1 MHTHRVSDGT
11 VAVRTPAWA
20 VVDALISVRR
30 AVSRPR
36 VQRAVPYLLVAP
48 ALLLVCIL
56 VAGVLSLAWSSLH
69 TYDTFLGTSGKFSF
83 TQYQQAVHDPQFS
96 GVLVRTVLMAA
107 VTAAI
112 TVLLSVPFTLVL
124 GRIRS
129 RSWRLLLLIA
139 MFTPF
144 LTGDVTRTF
153 GWIVAL
159 GPRGPIH
166 GLLHLFGLGSPTLL
180 GTEWAIG
187 AGIVQVTVP
196 IVVVILL
203 PAVLKLDPELEA
215 AAMTMGAPRRRVFL
229 SVILP
234 QLKATGFAAL
244 AIAFAL
250 SMSAYADP
258 LILGEG
264 RNDFLANLL
273 QDRYLNLGDAPLG
286 AAIGIILLIL
296 VAAGFGA
303 TLSLGRVRIGR
314 RRL

>member
-1 MHTHRVSDGT
+1 MHTTKVSDGA
-11 VAVRTPAWA
+11 VAVRTPGWA
-20 VVDALISVRR
+20 IVDGLISLRR
-30 AVSRPR
+30 AVARPSAR
-36 VQRAVPYLLVAP
+36 RATPYLLVAP
-48 ALLLVCIL
+48 ALILVFVL
-56 VAGVLSLAWSSLH
+56 VAGVVSLAWSSLH
-69 TYDTFLGTSGKFSF
+69 AYDTFLGTSGKFSF
-83 TQYQQAVHDPQFS
+83 TQYQQALNDPQFG

-107 VTAAI
+107 LTAVI
-112 TVLLSVPFTLVL
+112 TLLLSIPFTLVL
-124 GRIRS
+124 ARIRS
-129 RSWRLLLLIA
+129 RAWRLVLLIA
-139 MFTPF
+139 MFIPF

-159 GPRGPIH
+159 GPHGPVH
-166 GLLHLFGLGSPTLL
+166 GLLHLIGVGSPTLL

-187 AGIVQVTVP
+187 LGIVQVTVP
-196 IVVVILL
+196 IVVVVLL

-215 AAMTMGAPRRRVFL
+215 AAMTLGAPRRRVFA

-234 QLKATGFAAL
+234 QLRVTAFAAL

-250 SMSAYADP
+250 SMSSYADP

-286 AAIGIILLIL
+286 AAIGIILLVL

-303 TLSLGRVRIGR
+303 TIALGRVRIGR
-314 RRL
+314 RGP

>member
-1 MHTHRVSDGT
+1 VHSAKVTDGT
-11 VAVRTPAWA
+11 VAVRTPGSA
-20 VVDALISVRR
+20 VIDGLITLRQMVGRP
-30 AVSRPR
+30 AGSR
-36 VQRAVPYLLVAP
+36 VTPYLLVLP
-48 ALLLVCIL
+48 ALVLVL
-56 VAGVLSLAWSSLH
+56 VLIAGVVSLTWSSLH

-83 TQYQQAVHDPQFS
+83 TQYRQAVQDPQFG

-107 VTAAI
+107 ITAVV
-112 TVLLSVPFTLVL
+112 TVLLSVPFTMVL

-129 RSWRLLLLIA
+129 RGWRLVLLIA

-159 GPRGPIH
+159 GPHGPIH
-166 GLLHLFGLGSPTLL
+166 GLLHLLGLSSPTLL
-180 GTEWAIG
+180 GTDWAIG
-187 AGIVQVTVP
+187 IGIVQVTVP
-196 IVVVILL
+196 IVVVVLL

-215 AAMTMGAPRRRVFL
+215 AAMTLGAPRRRVFA

-234 QLKATGFAAL
+234 QLRAAGFAAL

-250 SMSAYADP
+250 SMSSYADP

-286 AAIGIILLIL
+286 AAIGVILLIL
-296 VAAGFGA
+296 VVVGFGA
-303 TLSLGRVRIGR
+303 TMVLGRLRIGR
-314 RRL
+314 RGI